1 MKLSCAVLTAAA
13 VEASDYLS
21 HCNPSTFDDELCI
34 RNCQINREVGQTVS
48 REKYGKHNWLYKDL
62 GFTSQ
67 EFWLR
72 TISYLHQTVFDPGRF
87 SETVSDN
94 PWIPTQVFGTE
105 GLSNKKVK
113 KTYRNVIQIQSGG
126 ECDEDALL
134 LLQNS
139 LMDDSMEID
148 IMDGP
153 KDMMRSVFIYHPQS
167 FGLPGSGIT

>member
-1 MKLSCAVLTAAA
+1 M
-13 VEASDYLS
+13 
-21 HCNPSTFDDELCI
+21 
-34 RNCQINREVGQTVS
+34 
-48 REKYGKHNWLYKDL
+48 
-62 GFTSQ
+62 
-67 EFWLR
+67 
-72 TISYLHQTVFDPGRF
+72 
-87 SETVSDN
+87 
-94 PWIPTQVFGTE
+94 
-105 GLSNKKVK
+105 K

-126 ECDEDALL
+126 ECDDDALL